1 LPCKREIDHLI
12 YLAEQVVDG
21 DDTVIQITTVE
32 RLLRFAMLGRQ
43 LEERVGKG
51 YLSEKKGG

>member
-1 LPCKREIDHLI
+1 
-12 YLAEQVVDG
+12 VVG
-21 DDTVIQITTVE
+21 RDDTVVQITTVE
-32 RLLRFAMLGRQ
+32 RPLRFAMLGRE